1 MMASMG
7 TDRLTLSK
15 ILNHVETGVTSVY
28 DRATY
33 DKEKRRALQLWERE
47 LRGIIG
53 KVAESKVVEIGQS

>member
-15 ILNHVETGVTSVY
+15 ILNHVETGITAVY

-33 DKEKRRALQLWERE
+33 DGEKRRALEHWGRK
-47 LRGIIG
+47 LRGIINTPPTA
-53 KVAESKVVEIGQS
+53 KMVQFSR